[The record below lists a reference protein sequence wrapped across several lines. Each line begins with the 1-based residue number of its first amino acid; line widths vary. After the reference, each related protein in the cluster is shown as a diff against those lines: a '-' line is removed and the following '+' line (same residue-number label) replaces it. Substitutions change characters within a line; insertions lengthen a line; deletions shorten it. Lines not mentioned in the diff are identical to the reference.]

1 MPTNLNM
8 THNILKTDK
17 KDKKNTEKK
26 KTKKNI
32 NLNLNKKQM
41 WDLFDKNILNKS
53 HLSEEESVEC
63 IYQSVP
69 DRENCDLCGFSL
81 QITEEG
87 YFSCTN
93 TKCGILYKD
102 KLDDSAEWRY
112 YGADDNHNGDPTRCG
127 MPINPWLKESSYGC
141 KLNCGARSS
150 YEMMKIKRYTDWQSM
165 PYEEKKTWE
174 NFQFISNMASNSG
187 IPKIIVDQAIVYH
200 KKISNAKT
208 FRGLNRDGVL
218 AASIYISCS
227 INNTPRT
234 AKEIAKIF
242 HLDNASATKGCKN
255 AVSIMNE
262 IEHDLDGEDKT
273 LLYKTTPSTFIDR
286 YCTKLNIN
294 QELTQLCKFI
304 ACIVEQKKCIPEN
317 TPQSI
322 ATGIVYF
329 VTQLCNLNVTK
340 TDISLVSTV
349 SEVTINKCYKKLE
362 DLQDRFLPPKIKEKY
377 QVL

>member
-1 MPTNLNM
+1 METNLCMNK
-8 THNILKTDK
+8 NLK
-17 KDKKNTEKK
+17 KDLNKGNEK
-26 KTKKNI
+26 KTKKNK
-32 NLNLNKKQM
+32 NFNKDKKQI
-41 WDLFDKNILNKS
+41 WDLFDKTILNKQEI
-53 HLSEEESVEC
+53 SEEEAIEC
-63 IYQSVP
+63 IYQSIP
-69 DRENCDLCGFSL
+69 ERENCDLCGFSL
-81 QITEEG
+81 KITDEG
-87 YFSCTN
+87 YLSCIN
-93 TKCGILYKD
+93 PKCGILYKD
-102 KLDDSAEWRY
+102 KLDDGAEWRY

-141 KLNCGARSS
+141 KLNCGAKSS

-165 PYEEKKTWE
+165 PYNEKKTWE
-174 NFQFISNMASNSG
+174 NFQFITIMANNSG
-187 IPKIIVDQAIVYH
+187 IPKIIVDEAIIYH

-262 IEHDLDGEDKT
+262 IEHDFETEDKT
-273 LLYKTTPSTFIDR
+273 ILYKTTPGTFIER

-294 QELTQLCKFI
+294 RELTHLCKFI
-304 ACIVEQKKCIPEN
+304 AHVIQEKKCIPEN

-329 VTQLCNLNVTK
+329 VTQMCNLNVTK
-340 TDISLVSTV
+340 NDISLISTV

-362 DLQDRFLPPKIKEKY
+362 EIQDEFLPTKVKQQY
-377 QVL
+377 QTI